1 MRALLDT
8 SVVID
13 PTGIDLPIDAE
24 LAISTITL
32 GELGVGVVMAQD
44 NTERMKRTIQL
55 QRVRANFEELPVD
68 AAVAEAYLVV
78 ATALRADGRSP
89 RPRAFD
95 LLIAATA
102 LAHELPLF
110 TRDFED
116 VITLRHLIDIRPVPA
131 HA

>member
-1 MRALLDT
+1 M
-8 SVVID
+8 
-13 PTGIDLPIDAE
+13 
-24 LAISTITL
+24 
-32 GELGVGVVMAQD
+32 
-44 NTERMKRTIQL
+44 
-55 QRVRANFEELPVD
+55 D

-116 VITLRHLIDIRPVPA
+116 VITLRHLIDIRAVPA